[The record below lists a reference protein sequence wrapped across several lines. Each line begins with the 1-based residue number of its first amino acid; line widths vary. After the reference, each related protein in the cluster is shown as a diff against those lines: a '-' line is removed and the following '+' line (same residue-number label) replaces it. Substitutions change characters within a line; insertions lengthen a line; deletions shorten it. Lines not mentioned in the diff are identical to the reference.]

1 MIARRLSGVMVHG
14 FWRVSLPFPLQEQV
28 TGNLVQFCDLPW
40 DDACLEFHRSRRVV
54 YTASAE
60 QVRRPMY
67 RSSIGRH
74 RNYERYLEPLK
85 KGLRD

>member
-1 MIARRLSGVMVHG
+1 MAFPHDAARDRAALSFSV
-14 FWRVSLPFPLQEQV
+14 LQERV

-40 DDACLEFHRSRRVV
+40 DDACLEFHRSRRVAH
-54 YTASAE
+54 TASAE

-74 RNYERYLEPLK
+74 RNYER
-85 KGLRD
+85 